1 MIPFLAQ
8 ARFPAPE
15 FDNYTLPQLQ
25 LETLIRDPIA
35 WRVSALLIF
44 LVVSGLC
51 FYRWRSSKAM
61 RLLALAGVVI
71 FGFLFTACP
80 CPVGMFQNL
89 LAAFVHGQ
97 PLGYGLLLLFA
108 IPLAAAL
115 LFGRLFC
122 AGACPLGAVQEL
134 LLWKPIQIPLH
145 VDRALRLIP
154 IALFLLV
161 VVAVVAGMAFP
172 LCSLDPYLP
181 LFLWSCSIPTVAF
194 LVLGLFVSRPFCRYV
209 CPYGVLLRLFSL
221 VSWKTPSVTVQT
233 CITCRLCEQGCPN
246 GAILPPES
254 APTPEAQA
262 RGVRRLSRLIAAVPL
277 ALCLGGVLGWVA
289 APVISAAHPAV
300 RLLADIEAHRTS
312 DEVEAFEASG
322 TPLAQLQNEVAQTRH
337 VFDWGMPLA
346 GVLLAGAVMAELIAQ
361 ARRRRESSSYTID
374 QSLCYC
380 CGRCYAAC
388 PLNRKREAR
397 KGAAT

>member
-1 MIPFLAQ
+1 MIPFMAQ

-25 LETLIRDPIA
+25 LETLVRDPIA
-35 WRVSALLIF
+35 WRVGALLVF

-51 FYRWRSSKAM
+51 FYRWRSSKTM

-71 FGFLFTACP
+71 FGFVFTACP

-97 PLGYGLLLLFA
+97 PSGYGVLLLFA
-108 IPLAAAL
+108 IPLATAL

-134 LLWKPIQIPLH
+134 LLWKPIRIPFP

-154 IALFLLV
+154 VAIFLLI

-221 VSWKTPSVTVQT
+221 ASWKTPSITVKT

-246 GAILPPES
+246 GAILPPEN

-262 RGVRRLSRLIAAVPL
+262 LGVRRLSRLIAALPI

-289 APVISAAHPAV
+289 APVIEAAHPAV
-300 RLLADIEAHRTS
+300 RLLADIEAHRTN
-312 DEVEAFEASG
+312 DAVEAFESSG
-322 TPLAQLQNEVAQTRH
+322 TPLAQLQNEVAQVQH
-337 VFDWGMPLA
+337 IFDWGMPLA
-346 GVLLAGAVMAELIAQ
+346 GVLLAGAVMAELIAES
-361 ARRRRESSSYTID
+361 RRRKESSVYTID
-374 QSLCYC
+374 QSLCFC

-388 PLNRKREAR
+388 PLNRKHEAR
-397 KGAAT
+397 KGTAT

>member
-1 MIPFLAQ
+1 MIPFVAQ

-15 FDNYTLPQLQ
+15 FENYTLPQLQ
-25 LETLIRDPIA
+25 LETVIRDPVF
-35 WRVSALLIF
+35 WRVGVLLLF
-44 LVVSGLC
+44 LAVTGLC
-51 FYRWRSSKAM
+51 FYRWRSAKAM

-89 LAAFVHGQ
+89 IAAFVHGQ
-97 PLGYGLLLLFA
+97 PLGFGFLLLFA

-134 LLWKPIQIPLH
+134 LHWKSIQIPLP

-154 IALFLLV
+154 IALFLLIAV
-161 VVAVVAGMAFP
+161 TVVAGMAFP

-181 LFLWSCSIPTVAF
+181 LFLWSCSIPTVF
-194 LVLGLFVSRPFCRYV
+194 MLVLGLFVSRPFCRYL
-209 CPYGVLLRLFSL
+209 CPYGVLLRLFAL
-221 VSWKTPSVTVQT
+221 VSWKSPAITLQT

-246 GAILPPES
+246 GAILPPQG
-254 APTPEAQA
+254 APTPEAQTL
-262 RGVRRLSRLIAAVPL
+262 GVQQLSRLIAALPL
-277 ALCLGGVLGWVA
+277 ALCLGGLIGWFA
-289 APVISAAHPAV
+289 APMISVTHPAV
-300 RLLADIEAHRTS
+300 RLLEDIEAHRTN
-312 DEVEAFEASG
+312 DAVEAFEASG
-322 TPLAQLQNEVAQTRH
+322 TPLAQLQNEVAQVRH

-346 GVLLAGAVMAELIAQ
+346 GVLLAGAVMAELIAEN
-361 ARRRRESSSYTID
+361 RRRKESRSYTID
-374 QSLCYC
+374 PSLCFC

-388 PLNRKREAR
+388 PLNRKHEAK
-397 KGAAT
+397 KGTAP

>member
-1 MIPFLAQ
+1 MIPLMAQ

-25 LETLIRDPIA
+25 LETLVRDPIA
-35 WRVSALLIF
+35 WRVGALLVF

-61 RLLALAGVVI
+61 RLLALAGLVV
-71 FGFLFTACP
+71 FGFVFTACP

-97 PLGYGLLLLFA
+97 PFGYGLLLLFA
-108 IPLAAAL
+108 IPLATAL

-134 LLWKPIQIPLH
+134 LLWKPVQIPLH
-145 VDRALRLIP
+145 ADRALRFVPVAI
-154 IALFLLV
+154 FLLV

-194 LVLGLFVSRPFCRYV
+194 LVLGLFISRPFCRYV

-221 VSWKTPSVTVQT
+221 VSWKVPS
-233 CITCRLCEQGCPN
+233 
-246 GAILPPES
+246 
-254 APTPEAQA
+254 
-262 RGVRRLSRLIAAVPL
+262 
-277 ALCLGGVLGWVA
+277 
-289 APVISAAHPAV
+289 
-300 RLLADIEAHRTS
+300 
-312 DEVEAFEASG
+312 
-322 TPLAQLQNEVAQTRH
+322 
-337 VFDWGMPLA
+337 
-346 GVLLAGAVMAELIAQ
+346 
-361 ARRRRESSSYTID
+361 
-374 QSLCYC
+374 
-380 CGRCYAAC
+380 
-388 PLNRKREAR
+388 
-397 KGAAT
+397 

>member
-15 FDNYTLPQLQ
+15 FDNYTVPQLQ
-25 LETLIRDPIA
+25 LETLVRDPII

-51 FYRWRSSKAM
+51 FYRWRSSKTM

-71 FGFLFTACP
+71 FGFIFTACP

-134 LLWKPIQIPLH
+134 LLWKPIRIPVS
-145 VDRALRLIP
+145 VDRALRFIP

-221 VSWKTPSVTVQT
+221 VSWKTPAVTVQT

-254 APTPEAQA
+254 APSE
-262 RGVRRLSRLIAAVPL
+262 
-277 ALCLGGVLGWVA
+277 
-289 APVISAAHPAV
+289 
-300 RLLADIEAHRTS
+300 
-312 DEVEAFEASG
+312 
-322 TPLAQLQNEVAQTRH
+322 
-337 VFDWGMPLA
+337 
-346 GVLLAGAVMAELIAQ
+346 
-361 ARRRRESSSYTID
+361 ESS
-374 QSLCYC
+374 
-380 CGRCYAAC
+380 
-388 PLNRKREAR
+388 E
-397 KGAAT
+397 